1 MSSKIIRF
9 FPIFAVLFSV
19 IAYYSPM
26 YFMDL
31 KSQIVPLLM
40 LIMLSMG
47 LTLTFDDFK
56 NLTKYKKA
64 ILVGIILQFSV
75 MPIAALLI
83 SNSLGLSKDLTI
95 GIILVGSVAGGTAS
109 NVMCYIAKGNI
120 ALSISMTA
128 LSTLIGVVLTPI
140 LIKNLAGTIIDI
152 SVMAMIM
159 SLAKIVL
166 LPVLVGLVV
175 NHFLNSFIKK
185 INFILPVIS
194 VFAIVLVI
202 AIVVSL
208 NIKSIATLGFLLP
221 LAIVIHNV
229 TGLTV
234 GYWASKALGFD
245 NKTSRT
251 ISIEVGLQN
260 SGLAVALAYKF
271 FVPVTALPG
280 AIFSIWHNISGSILA
295 GYWSKKNK

>member
-9 FPIFAVLFSV
+9 FPVLAILLSV
-19 IAYYSPM
+19 IAYYSPT
-26 YFMDL
+26 YFIDL

-64 ILVGIILQFSV
+64 ILVGMILQFSV
-75 MPIAALLI
+75 MPVAALLI
-83 SNSLGLSKDLTI
+83 SNFLGLDRDLTI
-95 GIILVGSVAGGTAS
+95 GMILVGSVAGGTAS
-109 NVMCYIAKGNI
+109 NVMCYIAKGNV

-128 LSTLIGVVLTPI
+128 LSTLIGVILTPI
-140 LIKNLAGTIIDI
+140 LIKNLAGTMIDI
-152 SVMAMIM
+152 SVMVMIM

-166 LPVLVGLVV
+166 LPVLIGLMV
-175 NHFLNSFIKK
+175 NHFLSSFIKK

-194 VFAIVLVI
+194 ILAIVLVI
-202 AIVVSL
+202 AIVVAL
-208 NIKSIATLGFLLP
+208 NTKSIATLGLLLP
-221 LAIVIHNV
+221 LAIIIHNA

-234 GYWASKALGFD
+234 GYWACKTLGFD
-245 NKTSRT
+245 NKTCRT

-271 FVPVTALPG
+271 FVPAAALPG

-295 GYWSKKNK
+295 GYWSKKS

>member
-1 MSSKIIRF
+1 MSSYIIRF
-9 FPIFAVLFSV
+9 FPVLAVFLSV

-26 YFMDL
+26 FFIDL

-40 LIMLSMG
+40 LIMLLMG
-47 LTLTFDDFK
+47 LTLTFNDFK

-83 SNSLGLSKDLTI
+83 SNFLGLDKNLTI
-95 GIILVGSVAGGTAS
+95 GMILVGSVAGGTAS
-109 NVMCYIAKGNI
+109 NVMCYIAKGNV

-140 LIKNLAGTIIDI
+140 LIKSLAGTMVDI

-166 LPVLVGLVV
+166 LPVFIGLMI
-175 NHFLNSFIKK
+175 NHFLSSFIKK
-185 INFILPVIS
+185 IDFLLPLIS
-194 VFAIVLVI
+194 VFAIVIVI
-202 AIVVSL
+202 AIVVAL
-208 NIKSIATLGFLLP
+208 NTKSIATLGLLLP
-221 LAIVIHNV
+221 LAIIIHNAI
-229 TGLTV
+229 GLTL
-234 GYWASKALGFD
+234 GYWACKALGFD
-245 NKTSRT
+245 KKTCRT

-260 SGLAVALAYKF
+260 SGLAVALAHKF
-271 FVPVTALPG
+271 FLPVAALPG
-280 AIFSIWHNISGSILA
+280 VLFSIWHNISGSILA
-295 GYWSKKNK
+295 GYWSKRS